1 MGYSSILIVDNG
13 EDQAVVSQVAGCVDM
28 LDPLC
33 SKFDLSDPQVHFTLE
48 TWMYGIRRQ
57 QSLPSSIQPSL
68 LEVHSYFVDDGYY
81 MWAST
86 INKVPSKPHHI
97 DIDDYIPYNVLHRND
112 VHRFF
117 DSWETVYDLLTP
129 ANIMRCSDFFSPE
142 APSVFAFGNSG
153 LESLANYERATGD
166 RAFRC
171 GVNDTVWFSPACRSN
186 TSACVPLVVMYYF
199 DAAIQRATLLN
210 LPLAVIMSNV
220 WVTGDYGPYLTAIQ
234 TARFLFHWYEPDDTV
249 LGPDG
254 EFPVLFRLPRLDL
267 AGQIQGDLRT
277 GIDGLLARN
286 FGWRLL
292 KEARHPPPPRAT
304 CRRAP
309 RDPRAS
315 RRRRACQ
322 PGGGRNSG
330 RMRVRRPAEL
340 PSPPTPPIP
349 TPSRPSQVDPFVY
362 CVPPSPHFGPIFS
375 PFLRFLSL
383 PRPPQVDP
391 FVYFLAASITFNNG
405 DMQALM
411 QQAPPPQKPCLA
423 PLHPS
428 PFSVFALLARPRPP
442 TPTPAHRLYPL
453 PLRCHAAHP
462 PA

>member
-220 WVTGDYGPYLTAIQ
+220 WVTGDYGPYLSAIQ

-292 KEARHPPPPRAT
+292 KEARHPLPPPRAT
-304 CRRAP
+304 CRRAARLEIRAP
-309 RDPRAS
+309 PGGDGAPAS
-315 RRRRACQ
+315 RGAGETAAGCA
-322 PGGGRNSG
+322 GDG
-330 RMRVRRPAEL
+330 
-340 PSPPTPPIP
+340 
-349 TPSRPSQVDPFVY
+349 
-362 CVPPSPHFGPIFS
+362 PPSS
-375 PFLRFLSL
+375 R
-383 PRPPQVDP
+383 
-391 FVYFLAASITFNNG
+391 
-405 DMQALM
+405 
-411 QQAPPPQKPCLA
+411 APPP
-423 PLHPS
+423 HPY
-428 PFSVFALLARPRPP
+428 LPP
-442 TPTPAHRLYPL
+442 PAHRRSTPSSTSS
-453 PLRCHAAHP
+453 P
-462 PA
+462 PASPSTTATCRP

>member
-292 KEARHPPPPRAT
+292 KEARHPPPPVPPAAALLEIHAPPGDGAPASRGAGETAAGCACDGPPNSRVPPPHPYPPPPARRRSTPSSTASLPPHTLAPFFHPFSAFSPCPVHPRSTPSSTSSPPASPSTTAT
-304 CRRAP
+304 CRP
-309 RDPRAS
+309 
-315 RRRRACQ
+315 
-322 PGGGRNSG
+322 
-330 RMRVRRPAEL
+330 
-340 PSPPTPPIP
+340 
-349 TPSRPSQVDPFVY
+349 
-362 CVPPSPHFGPIFS
+362 
-375 PFLRFLSL
+375 
-383 PRPPQVDP
+383 
-391 FVYFLAASITFNNG
+391 
-405 DMQALM
+405 
-411 QQAPPPQKPCLA
+411 
-423 PLHPS
+423 
-428 PFSVFALLARPRPP
+428 
-442 TPTPAHRLYPL
+442 
-453 PLRCHAAHP
+453 
-462 PA
+462 